1 MSINIPKYIFLI
13 PYRNRE
19 PQKTHFSIYMNYIME
34 DYDKSDYEIYFCHQN
49 DNRPFNRGAIKN
61 IAFITMKEKY
71 PEYYKNITFIFN
83 DIDTIPAT
91 KNLLDFNTYKGVIKH
106 YYGFEFTLGG
116 IFSIKGEDF
125 ENIGGFPNFW
135 GWGFEDKCI
144 YNRAINNKLIVD
156 RNNFYKVGDINILH
170 IIDDP
175 MKILTRK
182 DCWRIDENA
191 DSIKNNFKLSYNISN
206 IEKKIS
212 SNKFIIDIN
221 YFECSYNIN
230 KELLYSQNIAID
242 KSVRKENKYSEK
254 LNSKINNSQQH
265 NNNNFNKNFS
275 PKNKFFTLNRKKFK

>member
-19 PQKTHFSIYMNYIME
+19 PQKTHFSIYMKYIME
-34 DYDKSDYEIYFCHQN
+34 DYDNTDYEIYFCHQN

-61 IAFITMKEKY
+61 IGFISMKQKY
-71 PEYYKNITFIFN
+71 PEHYKNIIFVFN

-91 KNLLDFNTYKGVIKH
+91 KNLLDFNTYKGAIKH
-106 YYGFEFTLGG
+106 YYGFKFTLGG

-144 YNRAINNKLIVD
+144 YNRAIDNKLIVD

-175 MKILTRK
+175 TKILTRK

-191 DSIKNNFKLSYNISN
+191 DTVKNIYKLSYKISN
-206 IEKKIS
+206 EKHIS
-212 SNKFIIDIN
+212 SNQFIIDIN
-221 YFECSYNIN
+221 YFECSYDVN
-230 KELLYSQNIAID
+230 KELLYSQNIALY
-242 KSVRKENKYSEK
+242 KSVKKEIYYSEK
-254 LNSKINNSQQH
+254 FNSKISNTQQH
-265 NNNNFNKNFS
+265 INNYFNKNF
-275 PKNKFFTLNRKKFK
+275 PQKNKFFRLNRK

>member
-1 MSINIPKYIFLI
+1 MSVNIPKYIFLI

-34 DYDKSDYEIYFCHQN
+34 DYDESEYQIYFCHQN

-61 IAFITMKEKY
+61 IGFIAMKQKY
-71 PEYYKNITFIFN
+71 PNDYKNITFIFN

-91 KNLLDFNTYKGVIKH
+91 KKLLDFNTYKGVIKH

-144 YNRAINNKLIVD
+144 YNRAINNKVIVD

-175 MKILTRK
+175 TKILTRK

-191 DSIKNNFKLSYNISN
+191 DTVKNIYKLSYEISN
-206 IEKKIS
+206 IEKNIS
-212 SNKFIIDIN
+212 SNKYIIDIN
-221 YFECSYNIN
+221 YFECSYDIN

-242 KSVRKENKYSEK
+242 KSVKKENKYSEK
-254 LNSKINNSQQH
+254 INSKINNSQQYI
-265 NNNNFNKNFS
+265 NNNFNKNY
-275 PKNKFFTLNRKKFK
+275 PQKNKFFTLNRK

>member
-1 MSINIPKYIFLI
+1 MSVNIPKYIFLI

-61 IAFITMKEKY
+61 IGFIAMKQKY
-71 PEYYKNITFIFN
+71 PNDYKNITFIFN

-125 ENIGGFPNFW
+125 ENIEGFPNFW

-144 YNRAINNKLIVD
+144 YNRAINNKVIVD

-175 MKILTRK
+175 RKILTRK

-191 DSIKNNFKLSYNISN
+191 DTVNNIYKLSYHISN
-206 IEKKIS
+206 IEKNIS

-221 YFECSYNIN
+221 YFECLYDVN
-230 KELLYSQNIAID
+230 KELLYSQNIALD
-242 KSVRKENKYSEK
+242 KSVKKENKYSEK
-254 LNSKINNSQQH
+254 LNSKINNSQQYIY
-265 NNNNFNKNFS
+265 NNFNKNF
-275 PKNKFFTLNRKKFK
+275 PQKNKFFTLNRK

>member
-1 MSINIPKYIFLI
+1 MSVNIPKYIFLI

-34 DYDKSDYEIYFCHQN
+34 DYDESEYQIYFCHQN

-61 IAFITMKEKY
+61 IGFIAMKQKY
-71 PEYYKNITFIFN
+71 PNDYKNITFIFN

-91 KNLLDFNTYKGVIKH
+91 KKLLDFNTYKGVIKH

-144 YNRAINNKLIVD
+144 YNRAINNKVIVD

-175 MKILTRK
+175 TKILTRK

-191 DSIKNNFKLSYNISN
+191 DTVKNIYKLSYEISN
-206 IEKKIS
+206 IEKNIS
-212 SNKFIIDIN
+212 SNKYIIDIN
-221 YFECSYNIN
+221 YFECSYDIN

-242 KSVRKENKYSEK
+242 KSVKKENKYSEK
-254 LNSKINNSQQH
+254 LNSKINNSQKYI
-265 NNNNFNKNFS
+265 NNNFNKNF
-275 PKNKFFTLNRKKFK
+275 PQKNKFFTLNRK

>member
-1 MSINIPKYIFLI
+1 MSVNIPKYIFLI

-34 DYDKSDYEIYFCHQN
+34 DYDNSNYEIYFCHQN

-61 IAFITMKEKY
+61 IGFIAMKQKY
-71 PEYYKNITFIFN
+71 PNDYKNITFIFN

-144 YNRAINNKLIVD
+144 YNRAINNKVIVD

-175 MKILTRK
+175 TKILTRK

-191 DSIKNNFKLSYNISN
+191 DTVKNIYKLSYVISN
-206 IEKKIS
+206 IEKNIS

-221 YFECSYNIN
+221 YFECSYDIN

-242 KSVRKENKYSEK
+242 KSVKKENKYSEQ
-254 LNSKINNSQQH
+254 LNSKINNSQKYI
-265 NNNNFNKNFS
+265 NNFNKNFS
-275 PKNKFFTLNRKKFK
+275 QKNKFFTLNRK

>member
-1 MSINIPKYIFLI
+1 MSVNIPKYIFLI

-19 PQKTHFSIYMNYIME
+19 PQKRHFSIYMNYIME
-34 DYDKSDYEIYFCHQN
+34 DYNKNDYEIYFCHQN

-61 IAFITMKEKY
+61 IGFIAMKQKY
-71 PEYYKNITFIFN
+71 PNHYKNITFIFN

-91 KNLLDFNTYKGVIKH
+91 KKLLDFNTYKGVIKH

-144 YNRAINNKLIVD
+144 YNRAINNKVIVD

-175 MKILTRK
+175 TKILTRK

-191 DSIKNNFKLSYNISN
+191 DTVKNIYKLSYKISN
-206 IEKKIS
+206 IEKNIF

-221 YFECSYNIN
+221 YFECSYDIN

-242 KSVRKENKYSEK
+242 KSVKKENKYSEK
-254 LNSKINNSQQH
+254 LNSKNNSQKYI
-265 NNNNFNKNFS
+265 NNNFNKNH
-275 PKNKFFTLNRKKFK
+275 PQKNKFFTLNRK

>member
-1 MSINIPKYIFLI
+1 MSVNIPKYIFLI

-34 DYDKSDYEIYFCHQN
+34 DYDESEYQIYFCHQN

-61 IAFITMKEKY
+61 IGFIAMKQKY
-71 PEYYKNITFIFN
+71 PNDYKNITFIFN

-91 KNLLDFNTYKGVIKH
+91 KKLLDFNTYKGVIKH

-144 YNRAINNKLIVD
+144 YNRAINNKVIVD

-175 MKILTRK
+175 TKILTRK

-191 DSIKNNFKLSYNISN
+191 DTVKNIYKLSYDISN
-206 IEKKIS
+206 IEKNIY

-221 YFECSYNIN
+221 YFECSYDIN

-242 KSVRKENKYSEK
+242 KSVKKENKYSEK
-254 LNSKINNSQQH
+254 LTSKINNSQQYI
-265 NNNNFNKNFS
+265 NNNFNKNF
-275 PKNKFFTLNRKKFK
+275 PQKNKFFTLNRK

>member
-1 MSINIPKYIFLI
+1 MPSPILAPLS
-13 PYRNRE
+13 
-19 PQKTHFSIYMNYIME
+19 TLLVL
-34 DYDKSDYEIYFCHQN
+34 C
-49 DNRPFNRGAIKN
+49 
-61 IAFITMKEKY
+61 
-71 PEYYKNITFIFN
+71 
-83 DIDTIPAT
+83 T

-144 YNRAINNKLIVD
+144 YNRAINNKVIVD

-175 MKILTRK
+175 TKILTRK

-191 DSIKNNFKLSYNISN
+191 DTVKNIYKLSYDISN
-206 IEKKIS
+206 IEKNIS

-221 YFECSYNIN
+221 YFECSYDIN
-230 KELLYSQNIAID
+230 KELLYSQNIAIN
-242 KSVRKENKYSEK
+242 KSVKKENIYSEK
-254 LNSKINNSQQH
+254 LNSKINYSQKYI
-265 NNNNFNKNFS
+265 NNTFLT
-275 PKNKFFTLNRKKFK
+275 KNKFFKLNKL

>member
-61 IAFITMKEKY
+61 IGFIAMKQKY
-71 PEYYKNITFIFN
+71 LNDYKNITFIFN
-83 DIDTIPAT
+83 DIDTIPAI
-91 KNLLDFNTYKGVIKH
+91 KNLLDFNTYKGLIKH

-116 IFSIKGEDF
+116 IFSIKGEDY

-144 YNRAINNKLIVD
+144 YNRAINNKVIVD

-175 MKILTRK
+175 TKILTRK

-191 DSIKNNFKLSYNISN
+191 DTVKNIYNLSYEISN
-206 IEKKIS
+206 IEKNIS
-212 SNKFIIDIN
+212 SNKFIININ
-221 YFECSYNIN
+221 YFECSYDIN
-230 KELLYSQNIAID
+230 KELLYSQNIALD
-242 KSVRKENKYSEK
+242 KSVKKENKYSDQLNRK
-254 LNSKINNSQQH
+254 LNNTQKHI
-265 NNNNFNKNFS
+265 NNNFNKIV
-275 PKNKFFTLNRKKFK
+275 PQKNKFFTLNRK

>member
-1 MSINIPKYIFLI
+1 MSVNIPKYIFLI

-34 DYDKSDYEIYFCHQN
+34 DYDESEYQIYFCHQN

-61 IAFITMKEKY
+61 IGFIAMKQKY
-71 PEYYKNITFIFN
+71 PNDYKNITFIFN

-91 KNLLDFNTYKGVIKH
+91 KNLLDFNTYKGIIKH

-144 YNRAINNKLIVD
+144 YNRAINNKVIVD

-175 MKILTRK
+175 TKILTRK

-191 DSIKNNFKLSYNISN
+191 DTVKNIYKLSYDISN
-206 IEKKIS
+206 IEKNIS

-221 YFECSYNIN
+221 YFECSYDIN

-242 KSVRKENKYSEK
+242 KSVKKENKYSEK
-254 LNSKINNSQQH
+254 LNSKINNSQQYIK
-265 NNNNFNKNFS
+265 NNFNKNF
-275 PKNKFFTLNRKKFK
+275 PQKNKFFTLNRK

>member
-1 MSINIPKYIFLI
+1 MRINIPKYIFLI

-61 IAFITMKEKY
+61 IGFIAMKQKY
-71 PEYYKNITFIFN
+71 PNDYKNITFIFN

-182 DCWRIDENA
+182 DCWRIDENP
-191 DSIKNNFKLSYNISN
+191 DTIKNIYKLSYDISN
-206 IEKKIS
+206 IEKNIS

-242 KSVRKENKYSEK
+242 KSVKKENKYSEK

-275 PKNKFFTLNRKKFK
+275 QKNKFFTLNRK

>member
-1 MSINIPKYIFLI
+1 MSVNIPKYIFLI

-34 DYDKSDYEIYFCHQN
+34 DYDESEYQIYFCHQN

-61 IAFITMKEKY
+61 IGFIAMKQKY
-71 PEYYKNITFIFN
+71 PNDYKNITFIFN

-91 KNLLDFNTYKGVIKH
+91 KKLLDFNTYKGVIKH

-144 YNRAINNKLIVD
+144 YNRAINNKVIVD

-175 MKILTRK
+175 TKILTRK
-182 DCWRIDENA
+182 DCWRIDENS
-191 DSIKNNFKLSYNISN
+191 DTVKNIYKLSYEISN
-206 IEKKIS
+206 IEKNIS
-212 SNKFIIDIN
+212 SNKYIIDIN
-221 YFECSYNIN
+221 YFECSYDIN

-242 KSVRKENKYSEK
+242 KSVKKENKYSEK
-254 LNSKINNSQQH
+254 LNSKINNSQQYI
-265 NNNNFNKNFS
+265 NNNFNKNF
-275 PKNKFFTLNRKKFK
+275 PQKNKFFTLNRK

>member
-1 MSINIPKYIFLI
+1 MSVNIPKYIFLI

-34 DYDKSDYEIYFCHQN
+34 DYDKTDYEIYFCHQN

-61 IAFITMKEKY
+61 IGFIAMKQKY
-71 PEYYKNITFIFN
+71 PNDYKNITFIFN

-144 YNRAINNKLIVD
+144 YNRAINNKVIVD

-175 MKILTRK
+175 TKILTRK

-191 DSIKNNFKLSYNISN
+191 DTVKNIYKLSYDISN
-206 IEKKIS
+206 IEKNIS

-221 YFECSYNIN
+221 YFECSYDIN

-242 KSVRKENKYSEK
+242 KSVKKENKYSEK
-254 LNSKINNSQQH
+254 LNSKINNSQQYIK
-265 NNNNFNKNFS
+265 NNFNKNF
-275 PKNKFFTLNRKKFK
+275 PQKNKFFTLNRK

>member
-1 MSINIPKYIFLI
+1 MSVNIPKYIFLI

-61 IAFITMKEKY
+61 IGFIAMKQKY
-71 PEYYKNITFIFN
+71 LNDYKNITFIFN

-91 KNLLDFNTYKGVIKH
+91 KKLLDFNTYKGVIKH

-144 YNRAINNKLIVD
+144 YNRAINNKVIVD

-175 MKILTRK
+175 TKFLTRK

-191 DSIKNNFKLSYNISN
+191 DTVKNIYKLSYEISN
-206 IEKKIS
+206 IEKNIS
-212 SNKFIIDIN
+212 SNKYIIDIN
-221 YFECSYNIN
+221 YFECSYDIN

-242 KSVRKENKYSEK
+242 KSVKKENKYSEK
-254 LNSKINNSQQH
+254 LNSKNNSQKYI
-265 NNNNFNKNFS
+265 NNNFNKNYHQ
-275 PKNKFFTLNRKKFK
+275 KHKFFTLNRK

>member
-61 IAFITMKEKY
+61 IGFIAMKQKY
-71 PEYYKNITFIFN
+71 LNDYKKITFIFN
-83 DIDTIPAT
+83 DIDTIPAI
-91 KNLLDFNTYKGVIKH
+91 KNLLDFNTYKGLIKH

-116 IFSIKGEDF
+116 IFSIKGEDY

-144 YNRAINNKLIVD
+144 YNRAINNKVIVD

-175 MKILTRK
+175 TKILTRK

-191 DSIKNNFKLSYNISN
+191 DTVKNIYNLSYEISN
-206 IEKKIS
+206 IEKNIS
-212 SNKFIIDIN
+212 SNKFIININ
-221 YFECSYNIN
+221 YFECSYDIN
-230 KELLYSQNIAID
+230 KELLYSQNIALD
-242 KSVRKENKYSEK
+242 KSVKKENKYSDQLNRK
-254 LNSKINNSQQH
+254 LNNTQKHI
-265 NNNNFNKNFS
+265 NNNFNKIV
-275 PKNKFFTLNRKKFK
+275 PQKNKFFTLNRK